1 MNFERQDI
9 GLGLFVSGAAAVVVA
24 GLVLA
29 LGVFRGETID
39 IHVLVESVGN
49 VRRGT
54 TVYVQGY
61 RVGEIARIAPT
72 ISGQLLRFDLTLA
85 VDAEVPL
92 YEGTRAQIAAP
103 GLVGDAVVNLVLPDR
118 SGERLA
124 DGAYISQMAAPGLS
138 EIASRA
144 DSLARTVEQVAQGL
158 VELLSPQIAG
168 SLVDEAR
175 ITLRTTRQALTNLEA
190 RFLTISDS
198 LLAAMTTATN
208 SVVLLSD
215 VVAENRARIRGTL
228 DSTQVLLGELRL
240 AVQNSGDFLSTQ
252 RPTMERSLAD
262 LEAILAQMRVLSSD
276 LNRYSLWQMLFTVR
290 HPDSTGLPPESPSP

>member
-39 IHVLVESVGN
+39 IHVLVESVGS

-61 RVGEIARIAPT
+61 RVGELSRIAPT
-72 ISGQLLRFDLTLA
+72 IDGQLLRFDLTLA
-85 VDAEVPL
+85 VDAEFPI

-118 SGERLA
+118 AGERLN
-124 DGAYISQMAAPGLS
+124 DGAYISQLAAPGLA

-158 VELLSPQIAG
+158 VELLSPRVAG

-175 ITLRTTRQALTNLEA
+175 ITLRTTRQALTDLEA

-198 LLAAMTTATN
+198 LLTAMTTATS

-228 DSTQVLLGELRL
+228 DSTQVLLGGLRQ
-240 AVQNSGDFLSTQ
+240 AVENSGDFLSSQ

-262 LEAILAQMRVLSSD
+262 LEAILAQMKVLSSD

-290 HPDSTGLPPESPSP
+290 HPDSTGHPPEEPRP